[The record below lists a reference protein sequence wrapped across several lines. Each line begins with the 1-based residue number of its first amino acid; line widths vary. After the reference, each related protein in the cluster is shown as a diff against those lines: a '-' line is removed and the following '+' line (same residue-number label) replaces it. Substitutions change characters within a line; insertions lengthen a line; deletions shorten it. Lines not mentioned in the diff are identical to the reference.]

1 MTRIVGTPVIALAL
15 AIIAAMLALVLV
27 AAGTATAQ
35 QPPNDPAD
43 LKTHISYKPTTPE
56 VGKKVTLTITITN
69 NGPDPATNVVM
80 NGNITNGGHKV
91 ADRGETKSCSTGQT
105 FEECSASLPA
115 GATLKHTFSG
125 IPKEPQRIKGYAVAT
140 SDTPDP
146 NEDNNWDSFSFR
158 VRPR

>member
-1 MTRIVGTPVIALAL
+1 MKGRVTLAV
-15 AIIAAMLALVLV
+15 AMLALVLM
-27 AAGTATAQ
+27 AAGTAMAQ
-35 QPPNDPAD
+35 QAPNDPAD
-43 LKTHISYKPTTPE
+43 LKTHISYKPTTPV

-91 ADRGETKSCSTGQT
+91 AARGETKSCSTGQT

-115 GATLKHTFSG
+115 GATLKLTFSG

-140 SDTPDP
+140 SDTADP
-146 NEDNNWDSFSFR
+146 NENNNWDSFSFR

>member
-1 MTRIVGTPVIALAL
+1 MV
-15 AIIAAMLALVLV
+15 AAMLALVLV
-27 AAGTATAQ
+27 AGGKATAQ
-35 QPPNDPAD
+35 QAPNDPAD
-43 LKTHISYKPTTPE
+43 LALRINYRPATPE
-56 VGKKVTLTITITN
+56 VGKKVTLSITITN

-91 ADRGETKSCSTGQT
+91 AARGETKSCSTSQT

-125 IPKEPQRIKGYAVAT
+125 IPKEPQRIKGYAAAT

>member
-1 MTRIVGTPVIALAL
+1 MTRTSRTTVLAFAL

-27 AAGTATAQ
+27 AAGMAMAQ
-35 QPPNDPAD
+35 QAPDDPAD
-43 LKTHISYKPTTPE
+43 LALHINYRPATPK
-56 VGKKVTLTITITN
+56 VGKKVTITITITN

-91 ADRGETKSCSTGQT
+91 TGTGSTQSCSTGQT

-115 GATLKHTFSG
+115 GAALKQTFFG
-125 IPKEPQRIKGYAVAT
+125 IPKEPQRVEGYAVAT
-140 SDTPDP
+140 SDTSDS